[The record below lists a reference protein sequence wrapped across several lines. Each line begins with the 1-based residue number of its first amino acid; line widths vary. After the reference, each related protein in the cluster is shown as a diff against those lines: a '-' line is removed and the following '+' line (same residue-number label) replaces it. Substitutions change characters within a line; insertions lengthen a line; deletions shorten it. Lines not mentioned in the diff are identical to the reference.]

1 MENYLTKFEKT
12 RVLGQRA
19 EQIARGAPTEVD
31 VCGMSEPLDI
41 AMKELKEKKI
51 PLKIKR
57 IYPNGEIKEISVSD
71 LIVD

>member
-31 VCGMSEPLDI
+31 VRGMSDPLDI
-41 AMKELKEKKI
+41 AIKELKEKKI

-57 IYPNGEIKEISVSD
+57 IYPNGEIKEIPVSD
-71 LIVD
+71 LIID

>member
-1 MENYLTKFEKT
+1 MTKFEKT

-31 VCGMSEPLDI
+31 VGNMSDPLDI
-41 AMKELKEKKI
+41 AIKELKEKKI

-57 IYPNGEIKEISVSD
+57 IYPNGEIKEIPVSD
-71 LIVD
+71 LIID